1 LTNSFSF
8 ATIQIERIVQLIQI
22 KERRVHVNRNF
33 SGKQN
38 VYEEIAEQYKE
49 YIRLG
54 LLASGEK
61 LPSVRAA
68 AIELGVNP
76 NTVARAYARLE
87 EDGYVKSL
95 PKKGIYVSFLEPE
108 DEKADVKH
116 KVILRELKQKGIS
129 KESLL
134 KWIEEV
140 YCEDD

>member
-8 ATIQIERIVQLIQI
+8 ATIQIEQIVQLIQI
-22 KERRVHVNRNF
+22 EGRRIRVNRNF

-95 PKKGIYVSFLEPE
+95 PKKGIYVSFLETE